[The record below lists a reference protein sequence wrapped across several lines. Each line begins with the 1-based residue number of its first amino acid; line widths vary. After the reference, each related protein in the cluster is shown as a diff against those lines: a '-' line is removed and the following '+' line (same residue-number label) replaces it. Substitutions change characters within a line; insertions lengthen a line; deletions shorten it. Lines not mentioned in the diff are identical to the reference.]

1 LSTSELLTIST
12 TIATSATPTIPT
24 NTMSSSPKT
33 IILTG
38 ASRGIGLAIAHY
50 LLARSHNLVLVARS
64 EAPLRGL
71 EKQYANQVAVLAGDL
86 SDFSL
91 GEKAVSLAKEKFS
104 KLDGLIVNHGVL
116 DPVKRVTH
124 SSAEEWRSA
133 FDVNFFSA
141 VALSQAA
148 LPALR
153 ETKGKILFTSSG
165 AASNA
170 YPTWG
175 AYGAA
180 KAAVNHLAMT
190 LGAEEKDITTVSVRP
205 GVVDTE
211 MQRDIREKHNKAMD
225 EQDAARFAELKA
237 TGGLLKPEQPG
248 HVMAKLVLEA
258 PKELS
263 GKFLSCNAEELKA
276 FQE

>member
-1 LSTSELLTIST
+1 
-12 TIATSATPTIPT
+12 
-24 NTMSSSPKT
+24 MSSSPKT

-50 LLARSHNLVLVARS
+50 LLKRSHNLVLVARS
-64 EAPLRGL
+64 EQPLREL
-71 EKQYANQVAVLAGDL
+71 ENQYKNQVAILVGDL
-86 SDFSL
+86 ADFSL
-91 GEKAVSLAKEKFS
+91 GDKATALAQEKFNA
-104 KLDGLIVNHGVL
+104 LDGLIVNHGVL
-116 DPVKRVTH
+116 DPVQRVAN
-124 SSAEEWRSA
+124 SSADAWRSA

-141 VALSQAA
+141 VALTQAA

-153 ETKGKILFTSSG
+153 KGKGTILFTSSG

-170 YPTWG
+170 YQTWG
-175 AYGAA
+175 AYGAS
-180 KAAVNHLAMT
+180 KAAINHLAMT
-190 LGAEEKDITTVSVRP
+190 LGNEEKDVTTISVRP

-211 MQRDIREKHNKAMD
+211 MQRDIREKHNNEMD
-225 EQDAARFAELKA
+225 KQDAAKFAELKA

-248 HVMAKLVLEA
+248 HVMAKMVLDA

-263 GKFLSCNAEELKA
+263 GKFLSWNAEELKA

>member
-1 LSTSELLTIST
+1 M
-12 TIATSATPTIPT
+12 AAA
-24 NTMSSSPKT
+24 PKT

-50 LLARSHNLVLVARS
+50 LLKQSHNLVLVARS
-64 EAPLRGL
+64 EAPLREL
-71 EKQYANQVAVLAGDL
+71 ENQYKNQVAVLTGDL

-91 GEKAVSLAKEKFS
+91 GDKAVQLAQQRFQ

-116 DPVKRVTH
+116 DPVKRVEK
-124 SSAEEWRSA
+124 ALADEWRAA

-141 VALSQAA
+141 VALAQAA
-148 LPALR
+148 VPALR
-153 ETKGKILFTSSG
+153 QTKGTVLFTSSG

-170 YPTWG
+170 YATWG
-175 AYGAA
+175 AYGAS
-180 KAAVNHLAMT
+180 KAAINHLAAT
-190 LGAEEKDITTVSVRP
+190 LGNEEKDITSISVRP

-225 EQDAARFAELKA
+225 EGDAARFAELKA

-248 HVMAKLVLEA
+248 HVMAKLVLDA
-258 PKELS
+258 PKELT
-263 GKFLSCNAEELKA
+263 GKFLSWNAEELKA

>member
-1 LSTSELLTIST
+1 MSTAS
-12 TIATSATPTIPT
+12 
-24 NTMSSSPKT
+24 KT

-50 LLARSHNLVLVARS
+50 LLQRSHNLVLIARS
-64 EAPLRGL
+64 EQPLRDL
-71 EKQYANQVAVLAGDL
+71 ESQYRSQVAVLTGDL

-91 GEKAVSLAKEKFS
+91 GDKAVSLAQSRFS

-116 DPVKRVTH
+116 DPVKRIGN
-124 SSAEEWRSA
+124 SLADEWRSA

-141 VALSQAA
+141 VAISQAA

-153 ETKGKILFTSSG
+153 QSKGTILFTSSG

-180 KAAVNHLAMT
+180 KAAMNHLAMT
-190 LGAEEKDITTVSVRP
+190 LASEEKDITAISVRP

-211 MQRDIREKHNKAMD
+211 MQKDIREKHNKAMD
-225 EQDAARFAELKA
+225 EADAARFAELKA

-263 GKFLSCNAEELKA
+263 GKFLSWNAEELKS
-276 FQE
+276 FQESRGL

>member
-1 LSTSELLTIST
+1 MS
-12 TIATSATPTIPT
+12 
-24 NTMSSSPKT
+24 SSSPKT

-64 EAPLRGL
+64 EAPLRDL
-71 EKQYANQVAVLAGDL
+71 EKEYKNQVAVLAGDL
-86 SDFSL
+86 ADFSL
-91 GEKAVSLAKEKFS
+91 GDKAVALARENFAG

-116 DPVKRVTH
+116 DPVKRVTN
-124 SSAEEWRSA
+124 SSADEWRAA

-153 ETKGKILFTSSG
+153 ESKGKILFTSSG

-190 LGAEEKDITTVSVRP
+190 LGAEEKEITTVSVRP

-248 HVMAKLVLEA
+248 HVMAKLVLDA

-263 GKFLSCNAEELKA
+263 GKFLSWNADELKA

>member
-1 LSTSELLTIST
+1 
-12 TIATSATPTIPT
+12 
-24 NTMSSSPKT
+24 MSKT

-50 LLARSHNLVLVARS
+50 LLQRSHNLVLVARS
-64 EAPLRGL
+64 EQPLRDL
-71 EKQYANQVAVLAGDL
+71 ESQYKNQVGVLAGDL

-91 GEKAVSLAKEKFS
+91 GDKAVSLAKEKFQS
-104 KLDGLIVNHGVL
+104 LDGLIVNHGVL
-116 DPVKRVTH
+116 DPVKRVTF
-124 SSAEEWRSA
+124 SSADEWRAA

-141 VALSQAA
+141 VAISQAA

-153 ETKGKILFTSSG
+153 ESKGKILFTSSG
-165 AASNA
+165 ASSNA

-175 AYGAA
+175 AYGAS
-180 KAAVNHLAMT
+180 KAAINHLAMT
-190 LGAEEKDITTVSVRP
+190 LGNEEKDITTVSVRP

-248 HVMAKLVLEA
+248 HVMAKLVLDA
-258 PKELS
+258 PKDLS
-263 GKFLSCNAEELKA
+263 GKFLSWNAEELKA

>member
-1 LSTSELLTIST
+1 
-12 TIATSATPTIPT
+12 
-24 NTMSSSPKT
+24 MSKT

-38 ASRGIGLAIAHY
+38 ASRGIGLAIAQF
-50 LLARSHNLVLVARS
+50 LLKRSHNLVLVARS
-64 EAPLRGL
+64 EQPLRDL
-71 EKQYANQVAVLAGDL
+71 ESQYKDQVAVLTGDL

-91 GEKAVSLAKEKFS
+91 GDKAVALAEKRFQ

-116 DPVKRVTH
+116 DPVKRVAN
-124 SSAEEWRSA
+124 SLADEWRSA

-148 LPALR
+148 LPSLR
-153 ETKGKILFTSSG
+153 KTKGCILFTSSG

-175 AYGAA
+175 AYGAS
-180 KAAVNHLAMT
+180 KAAMNHLAMT
-190 LGAEEKDITTVSVRP
+190 LAAEEKDITSISIRP

-248 HVMAKLVLEA
+248 HVMAKLVIEV

-263 GKFLSCNAEELKA
+263 GKFLSWNSEELKA

>member
-1 LSTSELLTIST
+1 MSST
-12 TIATSATPTIPT
+12 T
-24 NTMSSSPKT
+24 KT

-50 LLARSHNLVLVARS
+50 LLQRSHNLVLISRT
-64 EAPLRGL
+64 EKPLREL
-71 EKQYANQVAVLAGDL
+71 ENQYANQVAVLAGDL

-91 GEKAVSLAKEKFS
+91 GSKAVALAQEKFQR
-104 KLDGLIVNHGVL
+104 LDGLIVNHGVL
-116 DPVKRVTH
+116 DPVKRVAD
-124 SSAEEWRSA
+124 SSAEAWRSA

-141 VALSQAA
+141 VALAQAA
-148 LPALR
+148 LPELR
-153 ETKGKILFTSSG
+153 KSKGTILFTSSG

-175 AYGAA
+175 AYGAS
-180 KAAVNHLAMT
+180 KAAINHLAMT
-190 LGAEEKDITTVSVRP
+190 LGGEEKDVTTISVRP

-211 MQRDIREKHNKAMD
+211 MQRDIREKYNKEMD

-237 TGGLLKPEQPG
+237 TGGLLNPEQPG

-258 PKELS
+258 PRELS
-263 GKFLSCNAEELKA
+263 GNFLSWNAEELKA

>member
-1 LSTSELLTIST
+1 
-12 TIATSATPTIPT
+12 
-24 NTMSSSPKT
+24 MSPAPKT

-50 LLARSHNLVLVARS
+50 LLARSNNLVLVART
-64 EAPLRGL
+64 EQPLRDL
-71 EKQYANQVAVLAGDL
+71 EQQYTNQVAVLAGDL
-86 SDFSL
+86 ADFSL
-91 GEKAVSLAKEKFS
+91 GEKAVTLAHEKFHS
-104 KLDGLIVNHGVL
+104 LDGLIFNHGVL
-116 DPVKRVTH
+116 DPVKRVANST
-124 SSAEEWRSA
+124 ADAWRAA

-141 VALSQAA
+141 VAMAQAA

-153 ETKGKILFTSSG
+153 KSKGAILFTSSG

-175 AYGAA
+175 AYGAS
-180 KAAVNHLAMT
+180 KAAINHLAST
-190 LGAEEKDITTVSVRP
+190 LGNEEKEITTISVRP

-211 MQRDIREKHNKAMD
+211 MQRDIREKHNKEMD
-225 EQDAARFAELKA
+225 ETDAARFAELKA
-237 TGGLLKPEQPG
+237 SGGLLKPEQPG
-248 HVMAKLVLEA
+248 HVMARMVLDA

-263 GKFLSCNAEELKA
+263 GKFLSWNAEELKA

>member
-1 LSTSELLTIST
+1 LIIST
-12 TIATSATPTIPT
+12 ESTIMT
-24 NTMSSSPKT
+24 SSPKT

-38 ASRGIGLAIAHY
+38 ASRGIGLAIARY
-50 LLARSHNLVLVARS
+50 LLARTHNLVLVARS
-64 EAPLRGL
+64 EEPLREL
-71 EKQYANQVAVLAGDL
+71 ETQYESQVAVLVGDVT
-86 SDFSL
+86 DFTL
-91 GEKAVSLAKEKFS
+91 GQKAVSLARERFS

-116 DPVKRVTH
+116 EPVKRVAQ
-124 SSAEEWRSA
+124 SSADEWRSV
-133 FDVNFFSA
+133 FDVNFFSVLA
-141 VALSQAA
+141 FSQAA
-148 LPALR
+148 LPALK

-165 AASNA
+165 ASVHA

-180 KAAVNHLAMT
+180 KAAINHLAMT
-190 LGAEEKDITTVSVRP
+190 LGAEEKDITTISVRP

-211 MQRDIREKHNKAMD
+211 MQRDIREKHSKVMD
-225 EQDAARFAELKA
+225 EQDTAKFAELKA

-263 GKFLSCNAEELKA
+263 GKFLSWNAEELKA

>member
-1 LSTSELLTIST
+1 MS
-12 TIATSATPTIPT
+12 PT
-24 NTMSSSPKT
+24 PKT

-50 LLARSHNLVLVARS
+50 LLKRSNNLVLVARS
-64 EAPLRGL
+64 EQPLREL
-71 EKQYANQVAVLAGDL
+71 EQQYKDQVAVLAGDL
-86 SDFSL
+86 ADFSL
-91 GEKAVSLAKEKFS
+91 GEKAVALAQEKFHS
-104 KLDGLIVNHGVL
+104 LDGLIVNHGVL
-116 DPVKRVTH
+116 DPVKRVAN
-124 SSAEEWRSA
+124 SSADAWRSA

-141 VALSQAA
+141 VAMTQAA

-153 ETKGKILFTSSG
+153 KSKGTILFTSSG

-175 AYGAA
+175 AYGAS
-180 KAAVNHLAMT
+180 KAAMNHLAMT
-190 LGAEEKDITTVSVRP
+190 LGSEEKEVTTISVRP

-211 MQRDIREKHNKAMD
+211 MQRDIREKHNNEMD

-258 PKELS
+258 PKELT
-263 GKFLSCNAEELKA
+263 GKFLSWNAEELKA